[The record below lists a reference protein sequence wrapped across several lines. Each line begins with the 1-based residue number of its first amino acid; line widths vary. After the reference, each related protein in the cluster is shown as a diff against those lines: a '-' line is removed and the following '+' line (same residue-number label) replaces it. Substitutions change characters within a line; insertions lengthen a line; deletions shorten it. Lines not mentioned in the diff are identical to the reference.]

1 MDWMMI
7 LSQLFEIVI
16 FPLIGIGTVYL
27 IALISNKIKQIK
39 QDTDNDLL
47 DKYLSMLENTITDC
61 VIATTQTYVDSL
73 KKQGAFDAD
82 AQKVAF
88 TKTYTNVMKIL
99 TEDAKEY
106 LEQALGDLESYI
118 YNKIESEVALNK

>member
-1 MDWMMI
+1 MTI
-7 LSQLFEIVI
+7 LTQLFEIVI
-16 FPLIGIGTVYL
+16 FPLLGIATVYL
-27 IALISNKIKQIK
+27 VFLIKAKINELKLK
-39 QDTDNDLL
+39 KDNDLL

-106 LEQALGDLESYI
+106 LEQALGDLESYV

>member
-39 QDTDNDLL
+39 QNTDNNLL

-61 VIATTQTYVDSL
+61 VIATT
-73 KKQGAFDAD
+73 
-82 AQKVAF
+82 
-88 TKTYTNVMKIL
+88 
-99 TEDAKEY
+99 
-106 LEQALGDLESYI
+106 
-118 YNKIESEVALNK
+118 

>member
-1 MDWMMI
+1 MDWMTI
-7 LSQLFEIVI
+7 LTQLFEMVI
-16 FPLIGIGTVYL
+16 FPLLGIVTVYL
-27 IALISNKIKQIK
+27 VFLIKAKINELKLK
-39 QDTDNDLL
+39 KDNDLL
-47 DKYLSMLENTITDC
+47 DKYLSMLENTITNC

>member
-1 MDWMMI
+1 ME
-7 LSQLFEIVI
+7 LLQQLFELVL

-39 QDTDNDLL
+39 QNTDNDLL

-106 LEQALGDLESYI
+106 LEQALGDLESYV

>member
-1 MDWMMI
+1 ME
-7 LSQLFEIVI
+7 LLTQLFELVL
-16 FPLIGIGTVYL
+16 FPLMGIGTVYL
-27 IALISNKIKQIK
+27 IALISSKIKQIK
-39 QDTDNDLL
+39 QNTDNDLL

-88 TKTYTNVMKIL
+88 TKTYTNVMRIL

-106 LEQALGDLESYI
+106 LEQALGDLESYV

>member
-1 MDWMMI
+1 ME
-7 LSQLFEIVI
+7 LLQQLFELVL
-16 FPLIGIGTVYL
+16 FPLMGIGTVYL

-39 QDTDNDLL
+39 QNTDNDLL

>member
-1 MDWMMI
+1 MEF
-7 LSQLFEIVI
+7 LSQLFELVL
-16 FPLIGIGTVYL
+16 FPLMGIGTVYL

-39 QDTDNDLL
+39 QNTDNDLL

>member
-1 MDWMMI
+1 ME
-7 LSQLFEIVI
+7 LLQQLFELIL
-16 FPLIGIGTVYL
+16 FPLMGIGTVYL

-39 QDTDNDLL
+39 QNTDNDLL

-88 TKTYTNVMKIL
+88 TKTYTNVMRIL

-106 LEQALGDLESYI
+106 LQNALGDLESYV

>member
-1 MDWMMI
+1 ME
-7 LSQLFEIVI
+7 LLQQLFELVL
-16 FPLIGIGTVYL
+16 FPLMGIGTVYL
-27 IALISNKIKQIK
+27 IALISSKIKQIK
-39 QDTDNDLL
+39 QKTDNDLL

-88 TKTYTNVMKIL
+88 TKSYTYVMRIL